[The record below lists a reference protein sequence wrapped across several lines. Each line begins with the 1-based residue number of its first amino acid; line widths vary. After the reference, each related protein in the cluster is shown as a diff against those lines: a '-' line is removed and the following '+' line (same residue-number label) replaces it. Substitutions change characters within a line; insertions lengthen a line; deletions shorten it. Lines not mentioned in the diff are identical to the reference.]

1 MIDGLVTGSPLFPT
15 QLCVAGVRSEHY
27 LAPWSDLVCTFPSRG
42 AFWAA
47 DTQSLRG
54 GSRQKVYGNLI
65 SQAFGLLDLLFMEW
79 AGDTFDVTVCNE
91 AESHFFCSSVSVRL
105 WSEGWWRKSVQ
116 TGFEW
121 GVLRLKY
128 QLFPM
133 KKPLVTNRKHPA
145 RMAARTHRD
154 EQSALGIENLNRMH
168 K

>member
-1 MIDGLVTGSPLFPT
+1 M
-15 QLCVAGVRSEHY
+15 
-27 LAPWSDLVCTFPSRG
+27 
-42 AFWAA
+42 
-47 DTQSLRG
+47 
-54 GSRQKVYGNLI
+54 
-65 SQAFGLLDLLFMEW
+65 
-79 AGDTFDVTVCNE
+79 
-91 AESHFFCSSVSVRL
+91 
-105 WSEGWWRKSVQ
+105 Q